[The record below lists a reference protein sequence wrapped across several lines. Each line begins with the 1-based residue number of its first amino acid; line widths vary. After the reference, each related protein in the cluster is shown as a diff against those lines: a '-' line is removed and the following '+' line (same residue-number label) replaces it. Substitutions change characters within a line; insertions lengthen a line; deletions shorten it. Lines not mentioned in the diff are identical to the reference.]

1 MEKERRGGKESTYI
15 FHIFN
20 CTAAREGKV
29 VGGDGGALAKEAN
42 SVFTAD
48 TFLIHFCF
56 AAQQRE
62 EAKDAAAATSQ
73 HGGIFFFAALFQDV
87 FHSKWFSGHAASV
100 SLPVFFFF

>member
-1 MEKERRGGKESTYI
+1 MGEGG
-15 FHIFN
+15 
-20 CTAAREGKV
+20 GV
-29 VGGDGGALAKEAN
+29 LAKEAN

-73 HGGIFFFAALFQDV
+73 HGGICFSRLFFKMYFIQSGSRGTRRLFP
-87 FHSKWFSGHAASV
+87 F
-100 SLPVFFFF
+100 LFFFF